1 MKRRTEKWKIAAGVA
16 ILILLAAVIAVG
28 SRIIEKREKKVKKNS
43 DYDEETSV
51 QWTEENTL
59 YFNGTLYGYNHE
71 LFLTFYL
78 YLDVILVA
86 ILDIFIDKG
95 NGIFH
100 IP

>member
-16 ILILLAAVIAVG
+16 ILILIAAAIAVG

-59 YFNGTLYGYNHE
+59 YFNGTLYGYDHRIE
-71 LFLTFYL
+71 SFLFMGTKREP
-78 YLDVILVA
+78 A
-86 ILDIFIDKG
+86 RTTTA
-95 NGIFH
+95 
-100 IP
+100 PWPTTCS